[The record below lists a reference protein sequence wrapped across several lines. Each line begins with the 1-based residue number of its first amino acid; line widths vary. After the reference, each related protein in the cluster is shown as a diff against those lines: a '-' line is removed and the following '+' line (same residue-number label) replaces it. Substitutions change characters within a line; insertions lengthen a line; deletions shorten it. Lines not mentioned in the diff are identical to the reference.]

1 MDTSAVRAR
10 RNRAGVHLARL
21 ATGPRAGA
29 GVKAGSGRG
38 IGRTTD
44 TRGSVPLVQILRAAG
59 HFAVPEGEPNQYR
72 EHLRATGLSIGT
84 YCIPVGGKDGQ
95 DPHTADEV
103 YVVLRG
109 RARLVAASGEAE
121 VHPGSV
127 IFLPAGEEHQFTD
140 VSDDLSVLVVFGPSS

>member
-1 MDTSAVRAR
+1 M
-10 RNRAGVHLARL
+10 
-21 ATGPRAGA
+21 
-29 GVKAGSGRG
+29 
-38 IGRTTD
+38 
-44 TRGSVPLVQILRAAG
+44 QILRAAG

-72 EHLRATGLSIGT
+72 EHLRAAGLSIGT

-95 DPHTADEV
+95 DPHAADEV

-121 VHPGSV
+121 VRAGSV

-140 VSDDLSVLVVFGPSS
+140 VSDDLSVLVVFGPGS